1 MFCLFSSR
9 LRLASRGAPS
19 RTSITPPRDKQLQR
33 MSEQLMPKITLYTQS
48 PLLLAPTPRLVAVVR
63 GLIGAV
69 SRDVKVLA
77 LGFGEDGQLDVELLQ
92 VCASDLLV
100 ELLGEH
106 MDTKRELLRSG
117 PERNLSEDLVGER
130 AGHHERW
137 VACGAS
143 EVDKT
148 TLSKQDDMATVGHRV
163 SIDLGLDVDD

>member
-1 MFCLFSSR
+1 M
-9 LRLASRGAPS
+9 
-19 RTSITPPRDKQLQR
+19 
-33 MSEQLMPKITLYTQS
+33 
-48 PLLLAPTPRLVAVVR
+48 R

-69 SRDVKVLA
+69 GRDVKVLA
-77 LGFGEDGQLDVELLQ
+77 LRFGEDGQLDVELLQ

-100 ELLGEH
+100 EFLREH
-106 MDTKRELLRSG
+106 MNTKRELLGSG
-117 PERNLSEDLVGER
+117 PEGNLSEDLVGER
-130 AGHHERW
+130 AGHHEGW